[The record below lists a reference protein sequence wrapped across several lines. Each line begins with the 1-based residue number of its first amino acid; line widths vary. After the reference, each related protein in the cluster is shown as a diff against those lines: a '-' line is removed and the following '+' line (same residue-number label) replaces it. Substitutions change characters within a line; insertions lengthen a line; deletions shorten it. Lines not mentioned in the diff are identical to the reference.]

1 MLERQIGV
9 KGTEANLGKK
19 NPSHSIG
26 NTIGGKYLRALR
38 GPNKGG
44 KYNSNTLKD
53 RNNRI
58 KRLALLGRCP
68 SR

>member
-1 MLERQIGV
+1 MGV
-9 KGTEANLGKK
+9 KGIKVDLGKG

-26 NTIGGKYLRALR
+26 NAIGGKYLRALR

-53 RNNRI
+53 RNNRT
-58 KRLALLGRCP
+58 KRLALLGGYP